1 MSSWYVAYRGGSAT
15 VWSIAGSRDEAISI
29 ACGMS
34 GRGID
39 VQEIG
44 PLCETPE
51 GKIIESGEIRA
62 TDTMR
67 VHDPLGSH

>member
-39 VQEIG
+39 VEEIG
-44 PLCETPE
+44 PLYDT
-51 GKIIESGEIRA
+51 SDGEIIGSSEIHA
-62 TDTMR
+62 MDAIR
-67 VHDPLGSH
+67 VHDPVGSR

>member
-34 GRGID
+34 SRGID
-39 VQEIG
+39 VEEIG
-44 PLCETPE
+44 PLYDTSD
-51 GKIIESGEIRA
+51 GKIMDSGEIHA
-62 TDTMR
+62 MDAIR
-67 VHDPLGSH
+67 VHDPVGSR